1 MTQFAYFGPPGT
13 FTEMA
18 LDKFLGDALLLSA
31 LGGDPASGGGVTSGG
46 GAAPGIEKIATNSP
60 VATIEAVRAGRA
72 EFACVP
78 IESSLEGS
86 VPATMD
92 ALVPDPRAVVPRV
105 QIFAEVNL
113 DIAFTIAAR
122 AGTDTHSVRTI
133 AAYPVASAQV
143 RESVQRLYPGA
154 DFVTATS
161 NAAAAVDV
169 AEGRAD
175 AAVTT
180 RLAAASAGLAVLA
193 DGVCDA
199 ADAVTRFLLIGRPAA
214 PLPRSGADRTS
225 VVLDLSNEPG
235 SLMLAMNEF
244 ASRGIDLTRIQSRP
258 RRDLERGITMAG
270 QYHFFLD
277 AVGHIDDAAIAEAL
291 QALYRRAQRVTFLG
305 SWPMTSGGG
314 AAPPD
319 HRDSAEWLT
328 RIRRGED

>member
-18 LDKFLGDALLLSA
+18 LDKFLADASLLSA
-31 LGGDPASGGGVTSGG
+31 LTGGTASNIDKQ
-46 GAAPGIEKIATNSP
+46 PEKSP
-60 VATIEAVRAGRA
+60 VATIDAVRSGRA

-105 QIFAEVNL
+105 QVFAECDL

-122 AGTDTHSVRTI
+122 PGTAAADVRTI

-143 RESVQRLYPGA
+143 RESIEKLFPGA
-154 DFVTATS
+154 EFVTATS
-161 NAAAAVDV
+161 NAAAAVD
-169 AEGRAD
+169 AADGRAD
-175 AAVTT
+175 AAVST
-180 RLAAASAGLAVLA
+180 RLAAESSGLGVLA

-199 ADAVTRFLLIGRPAA
+199 ADAVTRFLLIGRPSA
-214 PLPRSGADRTS
+214 PLPRTGADRSS
-225 VVLDLSNEPG
+225 VILELANEPG
-235 SLMLAMNEF
+235 SLMSAMNQF

-258 RRDLERGITMAG
+258 RRDLERGVTMPG
-270 QYHFFLD
+270 QYRFFLD
-277 AVGHIDDAAIAEAL
+277 AVGHVDDAAVAEAL
-291 QALYRRAQRVTFLG
+291 QALHRRSERITFLG
-305 SWPMTSGGG
+305 SWPMGSGGG
-314 AAPPD
+314 TPPPD
-319 HRDSAEWLT
+319 HDADAQWLA